1 MHWYWIF
8 ILVPEFNCLFC
19 CFWSNFGQMV
29 YVTQVKSYSFSSSES
44 TFNFMGL
51 WRKSGWS
58 STLSSVTSDSV
69 TDQTTLSPQYN
80 RFWFL
85 IYAKQN
91 LKWLHLHFCW
101 LNGTLLCKK
110 KDRLQIINLS
120 RELFFEH
127 QHLDR
132 KKEFENTS
140 NDDDT
145 IGITLDLILWY
156 CIFWVGIRKDFK
168 IFVGHFVFK
177 EEGAQ
182 KC

>member
-110 KDRLQIINLS
+110 KIVCKS
-120 RELFFEH
+120 
-127 QHLDR
+127 
-132 KKEFENTS
+132 
-140 NDDDT
+140 
-145 IGITLDLILWY
+145 LIFLANYSSSISTWIWKHIQRWWY
-156 CIFWVGIRKDFK
+156 YRH
-168 IFVGHFVFK
+168 HFRFDSMILHFL
-177 EEGAQ
+177 GWY
-182 KC
+182 